1 MTLLKIIFV
10 WEEVRIIIVAS
21 NNKHKSFAPFIVEQ
35 ADSLMA
41 LGCTVE
47 YFGICG
53 NGIKG
58 YYSNLKLLKAK
69 IKDFKPDIIHAHYGL
84 SGLLANMQRSV
95 PVVTTY
101 HGSDINVPKVLW
113 LSKISMC
120 LSAYNIFVSK
130 RTQDIAAPKKKFM
143 LLPCGVNLDDLPV
156 ISKHDARRQLGISL
170 EHKFVLF
177 AGAFDNQVKNAP
189 LAKEVMASIPDVE
202 LKECRGYTRSQ
213 VALLMNAAD
222 AFLMTSFSEGSPQ
235 VIKEAMACGCPIVSV
250 DVGDVAEVTSDINGC
265 YISRTRE
272 PQEIASLLKQAIA
285 FSCKTNGRSRII
297 ACGLENRVVAEKLM
311 RIYELVRK

>member
-1 MTLLKIIFV
+1 M
-10 WEEVRIIIVAS
+10 RILIVAS
-21 NNKHKSFAPFIVEQ
+21 NNRHKTFAPFIVEQ
-35 ADSLMA
+35 ADSLVA
-41 LGCTVE
+41 LGCEVV

-53 NGIKG
+53 KGIKG

-69 IKDFKPDIIHAHYGL
+69 IKEFKPDVIHAHYGL
-84 SGLLANMQRSV
+84 SGLLANMQRSI

-101 HGSDINVPKVLW
+101 HGSDINVPKILR
-113 LSKISMC
+113 LSKMSMC

-130 RTQDIAAPKKKFM
+130 KTLDIAAPKKKFM
-143 LLPCGVNLDDLPV
+143 LLPCGVNLDEFPV
-156 ISKHDARRQLGISL
+156 ISRQDARKQLDIPL

-189 LAKEVMASIPDVE
+189 LAKAAMALIPGVE
-202 LKECRGYTRSQ
+202 LKECKGYTRSQ

-222 AFLMTSFSEGSPQ
+222 AFLMTSFTEGSPQ

-250 DVGDVAEVTSDINGC
+250 DVGDVAEVTSGIDGC

-272 PQEIASLLKQAIA
+272 PQELASLLNQALN
-285 FSCKTNGRSRII
+285 FPGKTNGRSRII
-297 ACGLENRVVAEKLM
+297 SRGLENRVVAEKL
-311 RIYELVRK
+311 IGVYEGCLRQA

>member
-1 MTLLKIIFV
+1 MIRLLIL
-10 WEEVRIIIVAS
+10 AS
-21 NNKHKSFAPFIVEQ
+21 NNKHRLFAPFVVEQ
-35 ADSLMA
+35 ADSLVA
-41 LGCTVE
+41 LRCEVE

-53 NGIKG
+53 KGFRG

-69 IKDFKPDIIHAHYGL
+69 IKEFKPDIIHAHYGL

-101 HGSDINVPKVLW
+101 HGSDINVHKVLW
-113 LSKISMC
+113 LSKIAMR

-130 RTQDIAAPKKKFM
+130 RTMDIAAPKKKFM

-156 ISKHDARRQLGISL
+156 ISKSDARKQLGIPL

-189 LAKEVMASIPDVE
+189 LAKEVMSLIPGVE
-202 LKECRGYTRSQ
+202 LKECKGYTRSQ

-222 AFLMTSFSEGSPQ
+222 VFLMTSFTEGSPQ

-250 DVGDVAEVTSDINGC
+250 DVGDVAEVTDGIDGC

-272 PQEIASLLKQAIA
+272 PQELASLLRQAIN
-285 FSCKTNGRSRII
+285 FSGKTHGRSRII

-311 RIYELVRK
+311 GVYRKIVSIR